1 MLDLIIYPIGYSIIL
16 FSSLIYNE
24 LFIFKCC
31 GLNTDTKMFLNK
43 RIDKEISKMNKLMK
57 DGE

>member
-16 FSSLIYNE
+16 FFSLIYNE

-31 GLNTDTKMFLNK
+31 GLNTDTKMFVNK
-43 RIDKEISKMNKLMK
+43 RIDKEISEMN
-57 DGE
+57 ERW